1 VTRPERERRL
11 VVVAEDDHDLRE
23 LVGGLLSGDGFD
35 VETVRDGEEL
45 LACLNRRRTDGR
57 APSVVVT
64 DHRMPGLTAIDVLD
78 MIDRDEPAVIVLT
91 AYGDL
96 VAAEAIELGAR
107 AVFHEPFDPD
117 DLRTAV
123 LQWARASETRA
134 SP

>member
-1 VTRPERERRL
+1 MTRPERERRL